1 MGAAERIEEVDAF
14 YAVDVHLVGMK
25 KRLTS
30 QDLMGAQHSELESY
44 VIKEGLELQR
54 LLLEAHMELR
64 AARERQVAVKGADGI
79 RRRTLRASSRP
90 VMTLVGE
97 VSVSRLA
104 YQARDV
110 NGLHPMDAVLNLPP
124 ETYSHGVERFVAEHA
139 AIQSFDD
146 VQREVVSHTGAR
158 SPSGRSRRC
167 PYAPPQTSSCS
178 TPSVERAESSRSR

>member
-54 LLLEAHMELR
+54 LLLEAHMDLR

-90 VMTLVGE
+90 GVQLVGE
-97 VSVSRLA
+97 GRGSRPAL
-104 YQARDV
+104 RGGD
-110 NGLHPMDAVLNLPP
+110 
-124 ETYSHGVERFVAEHA
+124 
-139 AIQSFDD
+139 
-146 VQREVVSHTGAR
+146 
-158 SPSGRSRRC
+158 
-167 PYAPPQTSSCS
+167 
-178 TPSVERAESSRSR
+178 